1 MYMSCSVQISGL
13 LKITG
18 ISSVFRLLRV
28 CKMSSGCDALGHF
41 LDLLYFLPLEQEASA
56 HSLLIA
62 GQSVFSQLAAGGNEM
77 SVKVK
82 HISQSRKGT
91 SYIY

>member
-1 MYMSCSVQISGL
+1 
-13 LKITG
+13 
-18 ISSVFRLLRV
+18 
-28 CKMSSGCDALGHF
+28 MSSGCDALGHF
-41 LDLLYFLPLEQEASA
+41 LDLLYFLPSEQEASA